1 METYILLE
9 QALGAV
15 QHQCRPERS
24 PAQNRMLTLI
34 RHELLDI
41 PAANVAPV
49 VRGCWER
56 VDSSYWR
63 WTPSGGVPVSH
74 ITYRCGHCY
83 RGTAVKSAYCP
94 NCGARMDGD
103 PDGLR

>member
-41 PAANVAPV
+41 PAADVAPV
-49 VRGCWER
+49 RHGYWRYYGENCTGKVYLCSVCRFPHNPNARDVELAR
-56 VDSSYWR
+56 VDENPR
-63 WTPSGGVPVSH
+63 
-74 ITYRCGHCY
+74 
-83 RGTAVKSAYCP
+83 YCP
-94 NCGARMDGD
+94 HCGARMDGD
-103 PDGLR
+103 PGA